1 MIRKASWN
9 LTLRTEWENWRDADT
24 GIADTPA
31 WHLVTGDEP
40 RDEWD
45 EARTASLEFR
55 SDGKNHVDIKTFWRL
70 AGQIIGAGKGE
81 LWLSC
86 EDEGRIVRFSA
97 CIDAPRAGES
107 VFSEHRMADDKQQRI
122 DAAVKALIG
131 DVS

>member
-9 LTLRTEWENWRDADT
+9 LTLRTEWENWRDVDT

-31 WHLVTGDEP
+31 WQLVTGDEP
-40 RDEWD
+40 LDEWD
-45 EARTASLEFR
+45 KARTASLEFR

-70 AGQIIGAGKGE
+70 VGQIIGAGKGE

-86 EDEGRIVRFSA
+86 EDEGGIVRFSA

-107 VFSEHRMADDKQQRI
+107 VFSEHRMDDDKQQRI
-122 DAAVKALIG
+122 DAAIKILYG
-131 DVS
+131 DRQ